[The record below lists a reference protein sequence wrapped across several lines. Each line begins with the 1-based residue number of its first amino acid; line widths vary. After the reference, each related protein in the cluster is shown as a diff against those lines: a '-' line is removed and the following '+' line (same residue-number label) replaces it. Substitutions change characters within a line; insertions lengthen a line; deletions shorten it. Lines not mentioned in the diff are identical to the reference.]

1 MAIPKQKIVPERRS
15 YNQWVVNE
23 TLEDFALRFTAR
35 KARGGSI
42 FRVTNTALGTVSF
55 LVLEAIGASITLA
68 YGFTNALTAILA
80 VGIVIFL
87 LGLPLSYHAARNG
100 LDVDLLTRG
109 AGFGYVGSTVT
120 SLIYASFTFIFF
132 ALEAAIMA
140 LALEMWLGIPTYLGY
155 LVTALVVL
163 PLVTHGFTY
172 LSKFQTWTQPVWL
185 MLQILAVISVVN
197 SEALAFADWTTFTG
211 QLGDADTPFNIL
223 LFASAC
229 SIIFPLVAQNAEQV
243 DYQRFMPVQTRKNR
257 LAWWISVVA
266 AGPGWVIPGVLK
278 MLLGSFF
285 AVLLLSI
292 GFSFEQ
298 AGQPTEMYLFAFGQA
313 FGDTGFAIG
322 LAAIFV
328 ILSQLKINVT
338 NAYAGSIAWSNF
350 FARLT
355 HSHPGRVVW
364 LFFNVS
370 LALMLMELG
379 IYQTFERTLSLYA
392 NIPLA
397 WMATVAADLAINKPL
412 GLSPRKIEFRR
423 AYLHNFNPVGPVS
436 MAIASLT
443 GIAIYAGLAGIENRP
458 YATLASLVLP
468 FFLAPLIAWLS
479 KGKYYLARPVIEVA
493 APGKETECCIC
504 QNPFESEDMASCPV
518 YGAPIC
524 SLCCALDARCHDACK
539 SHDDAP
545 GEASILHTGSGP
557 SPQFN
562 TSVLNARLFKYLGA
576 LAIGVLLATI
586 LLSLTYLHLA
596 DSPGLDRGTIEATL
610 FACFIIIVFVIAI
623 AIWPF
628 LLAKESS
635 LAARLESNAQT
646 DLLYKEIRARQDS
659 DAELQQAKDVAEARN
674 EAKTKYVQGTSH
686 ELRTPLNA
694 ILGYAQLLETKP
706 GLPRELEHGLSVI
719 RRSGAHLSSLVDG
732 LLDISMIE
740 AGKFRT
746 YTDEIQI
753 RDFLDQLVDMFTLQA
768 LDKGLSFVFE
778 QPEHMARIVRVD
790 EKRLRQ
796 VLINLVS
803 NAIRYTHAGSVTLR
817 LSYSG
822 EVARFD
828 IIDTGV
834 GIVDDDLDRIFVPFE
849 RLDSPQRAKAKG
861 SGLGLT
867 ITKLLV
873 EAMGGEITV
882 TSQPGAGSC
891 FTVRIFLPAITH
903 PTKAEKKV
911 RTPIVGYEG
920 PKRTILIVDDD
931 THHLDFMREA
941 LSQVGLFVL
950 TEDSGEG
957 CLVTAGT
964 CSPDAV
970 LLDIS
975 LPGIDGWAVAREL
988 RKRADP
994 NLKIIM
1000 VSANARNDPKR
1011 AEEAEFHDA
1020 YLMKPVHIPTLM
1032 GQLKSIF
1039 GLEWVYRSSSEAEEA
1054 DPEAVLP
1061 TKLPTLAAADI
1072 TNLLELAQIGH
1083 AKGILDA
1090 LDDIS
1095 IHHPEA
1101 ELSLNR
1107 MRVIAESCDF
1117 DTLQIELQKLLEND

>member
-1 MAIPKQKIVPERRS
+1 MAIPKQKVVPQRRS

-68 YGFTNALTAILA
+68 YGFTNAVTAILV
-80 VGIVIFL
+80 VGLVIFL
-87 LGLPLSYHAARNG
+87 LGLPLSYHASRNG
-100 LDVDLLTRG
+100 LDIDLLTRG
-109 AGFGYVGSTVT
+109 AGFGYVGSTIT

-140 LALEMWLGIPTYLGY
+140 LALEMWLGVPTYLGY

-185 MLQILAVISVVN
+185 GLQIIAVISVVN
-197 SEALAFADWTTFTG
+197 SDALAFADWAVFAG
-211 QLGDADTPFNIL
+211 ELGDSDAPFNLL
-223 LFASAC
+223 LFGSAC
-229 SIIFPLVAQNAEQV
+229 SLIFPLVAQNAEQV
-243 DYQRFMPVQTRKNR
+243 DYQRFMPEQTRKNR
-257 LAWWISVVA
+257 LAWLASVVA

-285 AVLLLSI
+285 AVLLLNI
-292 GFSFEQ
+292 GFSLEQ
-298 AGQPTEMYLFAFGQA
+298 AGQPTEMYLYAFTQA
-313 FGDTGFAIG
+313 FGDTGFTIG
-322 LAAIFV
+322 VAAVFV

-379 IYQTFERTLSLYA
+379 IYQTFERTLGLYA

-412 GLSPRKIEFRR
+412 GLSPKKIEFRR
-423 AYLHNFNPVGPVS
+423 AYLPNFNPVGPVS
-436 MAIASLT
+436 MTIASVI
-443 GIAIYAGLAGIENRP
+443 GIGIYAGIAGIENRP
-458 YATLASLVLP
+458 YATFASLLIP
-468 FFLAPLIAWLS
+468 FFLVPLIAWLT

-493 APGKETECCIC
+493 GPGEETECCIC
-504 QNPFESEDMASCPV
+504 QNAFESQDMASCPV
-518 YGAPIC
+518 YAAPIC
-524 SLCCALDARCHDACK
+524 SLCCGLDARCHDACK
-539 SHDDAP
+539 DDGDTRP
-545 GEASILHTGSGP
+545 ESTILLRMSRYLAQFTG
-557 SPQFN
+557 N
-562 TSVLNARLFKYLGA
+562 ILNARLLKYLGA
-576 LAIGVLLATI
+576 LAIGVALAAM
-586 LLSLTYLHLA
+586 LLSLAYLHLL
-596 DSPGLDRGTIEATL
+596 DSPGLDRDTIEATL
-610 FACFIIIVFVIAI
+610 IACFFIIVFVIAI

-635 LAARLESNAQT
+635 LATRLESQAQT
-646 DLLYKEIRARQDS
+646 ELLYKEIRARRET
-659 DAELQQAKDVAEARN
+659 DAELQLAKELAEARN

-706 GLPRELEHGLSVI
+706 DLPRELEHGLSVI

-740 AGKFRT
+740 AGKFKT
-746 YTDEIQI
+746 YSDEVPI
-753 RDFLDQLVDMFTLQA
+753 REFLDQLVDMFTLQA
-768 LDKGLSFVFE
+768 RDKGLSFIFE

-803 NAIRYTHAGSVTLR
+803 NAIRYTHTGSVTLR

-834 GIVDDDLDRIFVPFE
+834 GIVNEDLERIFVPFE
-849 RLDSPQRAKAKG
+849 RLESPQRPATKG

-882 TSQPGAGSC
+882 TSQPGTGSC
-891 FTVRIFLPAITH
+891 FTIRIFLPAVTH
-903 PTKAEKKV
+903 PTKAETKV

-920 PKRTILIVDDD
+920 PRRTILIVDDD
-931 THHLDFMREA
+931 THHLDFMRDA
-941 LSQVGLFVL
+941 LSQAGLFVL

-957 CLVTAGT
+957 CIVTAST

-975 LPGIDGWAVAREL
+975 LPGIDGWTVAREL
-988 RKRADP
+988 RKNADP
-994 NLKIIM
+994 NIKIIM

-1011 AEEAEFHDA
+1011 AEESEFHNA
-1020 YLMKPVHIPTLM
+1020 YLMKPVHLPTLM
-1032 GQLKSIF
+1032 NQLKSIF
-1039 GLEWVYRSSSEAEEA
+1039 GFKWIYQPPPGDDEAE
-1054 DPEAVLP
+1054 PEAIAPVATRVIP
-1061 TKLPTLAAADI
+1061 ADDI
-1072 TNLLELAQIGH
+1072 ERLLELAKIGH
-1083 AKGILDA
+1083 ARGILDA
-1090 LDDIS
+1090 LDAIS
-1095 IHHPEA
+1095 ARHPEA
-1101 ELSLNR
+1101 DMSLNQ

-1117 DTLQIELQKLLEND
+1117 ETLQIELEKLIAND